1 MLFSANAVINH
12 IDGFL
17 LQLSV
22 IIICK
27 RLALPFIYAILSTY
41 TTCRVSICMSVYMFV
56 WTYVSKCVYLLHVA
70 ALALKKLVVSR
81 IYGNFGVHENIHDIK
96 LYNVYSNC

>member
-1 MLFSANAVINH
+1 
-12 IDGFL
+12 
-17 LQLSV
+17 
-22 IIICK
+22 
-27 RLALPFIYAILSTY
+27 
-41 TTCRVSICMSVYMFV
+41 MSVYMFV